1 MNLEESLYAELK
13 SIVGITV
20 WPMNAPEGT
29 VAPYVTYET
38 SDLSEDKALDG
49 YLSHGN
55 ANCSVD
61 VFGATFPLMKST
73 AALVKAKIKS
83 FEGRVIGTQGPSIQE
98 LTFSESNP
106 EMYEP
111 EINLY
116 RKSINF
122 KVYF

>member
-1 MNLEESLYAELK
+1 MNLEQALYAELK
-13 SIVGITV
+13 TIAGITV

-29 VAPYVTYET
+29 TAPYVTYET
-38 SDLSEDKALDG
+38 SDLNEDKTLDG
-49 YLSHGN
+49 YLPHGN
-55 ANCSVD
+55 TECTVD

-73 AALVKAKIKS
+73 SALVKSRLKS
-83 FEGRVIGTQGPSIQE
+83 FEGRTIGTLGPYIQE